1 MEKVR
6 KGKKSTGLLA
16 ESVAVHLQA
25 VGGLVED
32 TRTQNINLLGA
43 AAALCH
49 SARHFGDIIDALP
62 AAIYA
67 TDAEGRLT
75 HFNRAAV
82 ELSGRVPE
90 LGTDHWCVTWK
101 LYYPDGKPMRH
112 DECPMAVCLRERRPV
127 MHSEA
132 IAERP
137 DGTRFWFQPYPTPL
151 FDESGKLIGGINML
165 VDITERKNAEAQ
177 IQSDARALTKL
188 NELSS
193 RLWIMPSLNEGLDE
207 MLAATIEMLGADF
220 GHIQLL
226 NVDRG
231 VLTIETQRGFKQD
244 FLQFFREASANDNSA
259 CGRALRSGERIIVED
274 VEQDALF
281 APMLQVTRAAGY
293 RAVLSTP
300 LIGRG
305 GQTLGIISTHFR
317 SVHRPSEP
325 ELHRL
330 DLYARQASDFIERC
344 RADEALHRAQTQLEA
359 ELADTRLLA
368 SVSAELVHQENV
380 EAIYEKIIDA
390 AVGIMHSDFA
400 SMQMLVPERRNGQ
413 GELFLLAHRGFA
425 PEDADTWK
433 WVSTDSYCICGEVL
447 RTGGR
452 VIVTDFE
459 TCEFMAGTPGLASYR
474 RAGIRAAQSTLLRSR
489 AGQVLGMISTHWRK
503 PHEPNE
509 RELRLLDV
517 LARQAADLIERKQ
530 AEKALRE
537 SEERF
542 RTLADNMG
550 QLAWICNQLG
560 NVTWYNQRWL
570 DYTGLTFEDMKGW
583 GWSKLLHPDHL
594 ERVVGLVKR
603 SGETCEMWEDTFPL
617 RGSDGSY
624 RWFLSR
630 AVPVRDEHGNIV
642 CWFGTNTDIEDLKQ
656 AREAAENANR
666 VKDEF
671 LATVSHELRTPLNAI
686 MGWTHL
692 LTRGKLDEET
702 SARGLETI
710 ARNASA
716 QNQLI
721 SDLLDVSRIISGQ
734 LRFESGV
741 VDLVRVIE
749 AATETVRPA
758 ADAKGIVLHLKLE
771 HDAELVSGDSMRLQ
785 QIVWNL
791 LSNAVKFTPKG
802 GQVTVGLKR
811 EYSSV
816 VIVVSDTGEGIS
828 VEFLPYIF
836 DRFRQA
842 ESTSK
847 RQHNGL
853 GLGLA
858 IVRHLVEAHGGTI
871 SASSKGRGMGATFT
885 VTFPLLAV
893 HRNAIDGDHAF
904 YPGGSATTVPAG
916 ILNGSR
922 ALVIDDEEDARE
934 LLTIALTQSGAEV
947 RTAATVRAALDILD
961 QWKPNVL
968 VSDIGMPG
976 QDGYDLIRTVRAL
989 ESERGG
995 RIPALALTG
1004 YASAEDAAR
1013 ARLAGYETHMAK
1025 PVSPGDLVLA
1035 VASLVAK
1042 ASVKM
1047 KSS

>member
-1 MEKVR
+1 METLPKVV
-6 KGKKSTGLLA
+6 KSKGLLG
-16 ESVAVHLQA
+16 ESVSVSLEAVRE
-25 VGGLVED
+25 LVD
-32 TRTQNINLLGA
+32 NGRTQNINLLGA
-43 AAALCH
+43 AAALCK
-49 SARHFGDIIDALP
+49 SARHFSEIIDALP

-112 DECPMAVCLRERRPV
+112 DECPMAICLRERRPV
-127 MHSEA
+127 LDTEA

-151 FDESGKLIGGINML
+151 FDESGNLVGGINML
-165 VDITERKNAEAQ
+165 LDITERKNAEAQ
-177 IQSDARALTKL
+177 IQSDAEALTKL

-193 RLWIMPSLNEGLDE
+193 RLWTMRSLREGLNE
-207 MLAATIEMLGADF
+207 MLAATIEMLGADS
-220 GHIQLL
+220 GNIQLM
-226 NVDRG
+226 NVNTG
-231 VLTIETQRGFKQD
+231 VLTVEAQRGFKQD
-244 FLQFFREASANDNSA
+244 FLDFFCEVSAGDDSA
-259 CGRALRSGERIIVED
+259 CGRALRSGKRIIIED
-274 VEQDALF
+274 IEMDAPS
-281 APMLQVTRAAGY
+281 AQMLHVIRAAGY
-293 RAVLSTP
+293 RAVQATP
-300 LIGRG
+300 LIGRCNKP
-305 GQTLGIISTHFR
+305 LGMISTHFR
-317 SVHRPSEP
+317 SVHRPSEA

-368 SVSAELVHQENV
+368 SISAELVHQENV
-380 EAIYEKIIDA
+380 EALYEKIIDA
-390 AVGIMHSDFA
+390 AVGIMHSEFA
-400 SMQMLVPERRNGQ
+400 SMQMLVPEGRNGQ

-433 WVSTDSYCICGEVL
+433 WVSTDSHCICGEAL

-452 VIVTDFE
+452 VIVPDFE
-459 TCEFMAGTPGLASYR
+459 SCEFMTGTPGLASYR
-474 RAGIRAAQSTLLRSR
+474 TAGIRAAQSTLLRSR
-489 AGQVLGMISTHWRK
+489 AGQVLGMISTHWRE

-570 DYTGLTFEDMKGW
+570 DYTGLLFEDMKGW
-583 GWSKLLHPDHL
+583 GWSKVLHPDHL
-594 ERVVGLVKR
+594 ERVVALVKHAA
-603 SGETCEMWEDTFPL
+603 ETGEMWEDTFPL
-617 RGSDGSY
+617 RGSDGGY

-630 AVPVRDEHGNIV
+630 AVPVRDERGNIV
-642 CWFGTNTDIEDLKQ
+642 RWFGTNTDVEDLKQ

-692 LTRGKLDEET
+692 LTRGKLDEDT
-702 SARGLETI
+702 YARGLKTI

-741 VDLVRVIE
+741 VDLIRVIE
-749 AATETVRPA
+749 SATETVRPA

-771 HDAELVSGDSMRLQ
+771 QGAGLISGDSMRLQ

-802 GQVTVGLKR
+802 GRVTVRLKR

-816 VIVVSDTGEGIS
+816 VVVVSDTGEGIS
-828 VEFLPYIF
+828 AEFLPYIF

-842 ESTSK
+842 ESTTK
-847 RQHNGL
+847 RQHSGL

-871 SASSKGRGMGATFT
+871 RASSKGRRKGATFT

-893 HRNAIDGDHAF
+893 HRDRSDAERAF
-904 YPGGSATTVPAG
+904 VPAG
-916 ILNGSR
+916 SAISAQAAILKGLR
-922 ALVIDDEEDARE
+922 VLVVDDEEDARE
-934 LLTIALTQSGAEV
+934 LLTIALTQSGAAV
-947 RTAATVRAALDILD
+947 RTAANVRAALDILD

-976 QDGYDLIRTVRAL
+976 EDGYDLIRTVRAL

-995 RIPALALTG
+995 TIPALALTG

-1013 ARLAGYETHMAK
+1013 ARLAGYETHIAK
-1025 PVSPGDLVLA
+1025 PVAPSDLVVA
-1035 VASLVAK
+1035 VASVVAK
-1042 ASVKM
+1042 VPVNM
-1047 KSS
+1047 K

>member
-1 MEKVR
+1 METVR
-6 KGKKSTGLLA
+6 KGKKSNRLLG
-16 ESVAVHLQA
+16 ESVAGNLQA
-25 VGGLVED
+25 VGGLVDER
-32 TRTQNINLLGA
+32 RTQNTNLLGA
-43 AAALCH
+43 AAALCQ
-49 SARHFGDIIDALP
+49 SARHFGEIIDALP

-67 TDAEGRLT
+67 TDSEGRLT

-127 MHSEA
+127 LDAEA

-151 FDESGKLIGGINML
+151 FDESGNLIGGINML
-165 VDITERKNAEAQ
+165 LDITERKNAEAQ
-177 IQSDARALTKL
+177 IQSDAAALSKL

-193 RLWIMPSLNEGLDE
+193 RLWTMRSLREGLDE

-220 GHIQLL
+220 GNIQLL
-226 NVDRG
+226 NVNSR

-244 FLQFFREASANDNSA
+244 FLRFFREVSASDNSA
-259 CGRALRSGERIIVED
+259 CGRALRSGQRIIVED
-274 VEQDALF
+274 VELDAHL
-281 APMLQVTRAAGY
+281 APILHVIRAAGY

-300 LIGRG
+300 LTGRG
-305 GQTLGIISTHFR
+305 GQLLGMISTHFR
-317 SVHRPSEP
+317 SVHRPSQP

-359 ELADTRLLA
+359 ELVDTRLLA
-368 SVSAELVHQENV
+368 SVSAELIHEENV
-380 EAIYEKIIDA
+380 EALYEKIIDA

-425 PEDADTWK
+425 PEDAETWR
-433 WVSTDSYCICGEVL
+433 WVNTDSPCICGEAL

-452 VIVTDFE
+452 VIVPDFE
-459 TCEFMAGTPGLASYR
+459 SCEFMAGTPGLASYR
-474 RAGIRAAQSTLLRSR
+474 TAGIRAAQSTLLRSR
-489 AGQVLGMISTHWRK
+489 AGQVLGMISTHWRE

-509 RELRLLDV
+509 RELWLFDV

-530 AEKALRE
+530 AEIALRE

-570 DYTGLTFEDMKGW
+570 DYTGLTFEDTNGW
-583 GWSKLLHPDHL
+583 GWSKVLHPDHL
-594 ERVVGLVKR
+594 DRVVALVKDAAQT
-603 SGETCEMWEDTFPL
+603 GEMWEDTFPL

-630 AVPVRDEHGNIV
+630 AVPVRDEYGNIV

-656 AREAAENANR
+656 AREAAEAANR

-721 SDLLDVSRIISGQ
+721 SDLLEVSRIISGQ

-741 VDLVRVIE
+741 VDLIRVIE
-749 AATETVRPA
+749 AAAETVRPA
-758 ADAKGIVLHLKLE
+758 VDARGIVLHLKLE
-771 HDAELVSGDSMRLQ
+771 QDAGLVSGDSMRLQ

-802 GQVTVGLKR
+802 GQVSVLLKR
-811 EYSSV
+811 ENSSV

-828 VEFLPYIF
+828 AAFLPYIF

-842 ESTSK
+842 ESTTK

-871 SASSKGRGMGATFT
+871 SASSKGRGKGATFT
-885 VTFPLLAV
+885 VTLPLLAV
-893 HRNAIDGDHAF
+893 HRNGIDAEHAF
-904 YPGGSATTVPAG
+904 YPAGSATTAPAA
-916 ILNGSR
+916 ILKGLR
-922 ALVIDDEEDARE
+922 VLVIDDEEDARE

-947 RTAATVRAALDILD
+947 RTSATVRAALDILD

-989 ESERGG
+989 ESESGG

-1025 PVSPGDLVLA
+1025 PVTPSDLVVA

-1042 ASVKM
+1042 VPST
-1047 KSS
+1047 KSR

>member
-1 MEKVR
+1 M
-6 KGKKSTGLLA
+6 
-16 ESVAVHLQA
+16 
-25 VGGLVED
+25 
-32 TRTQNINLLGA
+32 
-43 AAALCH
+43 
-49 SARHFGDIIDALP
+49 
-62 AAIYA
+62 
-67 TDAEGRLT
+67 
-75 HFNRAAV
+75 
-82 ELSGRVPE
+82 
-90 LGTDHWCVTWK
+90 
-101 LYYPDGKPMRH
+101 
-112 DECPMAVCLRERRPV
+112 
-127 MHSEA
+127 
-132 IAERP
+132 
-137 DGTRFWFQPYPTPL
+137 
-151 FDESGKLIGGINML
+151 
-165 VDITERKNAEAQ
+165 
-177 IQSDARALTKL
+177 
-188 NELSS
+188 
-193 RLWIMPSLNEGLDE
+193 
-207 MLAATIEMLGADF
+207 
-220 GHIQLL
+220 
-226 NVDRG
+226 
-231 VLTIETQRGFKQD
+231 
-244 FLQFFREASANDNSA
+244 
-259 CGRALRSGERIIVED
+259 
-274 VEQDALF
+274 
-281 APMLQVTRAAGY
+281 
-293 RAVLSTP
+293 
-300 LIGRG
+300 
-305 GQTLGIISTHFR
+305 ISTHFR

-344 RADEALHRAQTQLEA
+344 RADEALHRAQTQLEM
-359 ELADTRLLA
+359 ELADTKLLA

-380 EAIYEKIIDA
+380 EALYEKIIDA

-433 WVSTDSYCICGEVL
+433 WVSTDSHCICGEAL

-452 VIVTDFE
+452 VIVPDFE
-459 TCEFMAGTPGLASYR
+459 SCEFMAGTPGLASYR
-474 RAGIRAAQSTLLRSR
+474 TAGIRAAQSTLLRSR
-489 AGQVLGMISTHWRK
+489 AGQVLGMISTHWRE

-550 QLAWICNQLG
+550 QLAWICDQLG

-570 DYTGLTFEDMKGW
+570 DYTGLTFEEMKGW
-583 GWSKLLHPDHL
+583 GWSKVLHPSHF
-594 ERVVGLVKR
+594 ERVVALVKR
-603 SGETCEMWEDTFPL
+603 SAETCEMWEDTFPL

-630 AVPVRDEHGNIV
+630 AVPVRDEHGNII
-642 CWFGTNTDIEDLKQ
+642 CWFGTNTDIEDLKR

-666 VKDEF
+666 IKDEF

-771 HDAELVSGDSMRLQ
+771 HGAGLVSGDSMRLQ

-802 GQVTVGLKR
+802 GQIQAQLKR

-816 VIVVSDTGEGIS
+816 VISVSDTGEGIS
-828 VEFLPYIF
+828 AEFLPYIF

-871 SASSKGRGMGATFT
+871 SASSKGRGKGATFT
-885 VTFPLLAV
+885 VTLPLLAV
-893 HRNAIDGDHAF
+893 HRNGIDAEHAF
-904 YPGGSATTVPAG
+904 YPAGSVISLPAA
-916 ILNGSR
+916 ILKGLR
-922 ALVIDDEEDARE
+922 VLVIDDEEDARE
-934 LLTIALTQSGAEV
+934 LLTIALTQNGAEV

-976 QDGYDLIRTVRAL
+976 QDGYDFIRTVRAL

-995 RIPALALTG
+995 TIPAVALTG

-1013 ARLAGYETHMAK
+1013 ARAAGYEIHMAK
-1025 PVSPGDLVLA
+1025 PVPPSDLVVA

-1042 ASVKM
+1042 GSVNM
-1047 KSS
+1047 KST